1 MAAPGRSWPPASLS
15 VSAATDKSRGREA
28 WLRPRDEEA
37 ECHRRAGGAR
47 GGVTRF
53 DLTTVRMRQRA
64 AGNVARSLPNR
75 KYFDISK
82 MTQLLENVLSV
93 RMFSPCA
100 ALAATIFSALKHT
113 GKFNE
118 LSENSK
124 YLQIQISLI
133 HI

>member
-1 MAAPGRSWPPASLS
+1 MAAPAEVFLRRQKH
-15 VSAATDKSRGREA
+15 KSRGREA

-37 ECHRRAGGAR
+37 ECRRRAGGAR
-47 GGVTRF
+47 GGVTHF
-53 DLTTVRMRQRA
+53 DLTRVRMRQRA

-93 RMFSPCA
+93 GMFSPGA
-100 ALAATIFSALKHT
+100 ALPTTIFSALKHT
-113 GKFNE
+113 GKFKE

-124 YLQIQISLI
+124 CLQIQISLI